1 MKKARKATGENIA
14 VSTNLTL
21 SYQNHANGRAIVPLF
36 VLTKYILFDGFKDS
50 QISSLNM
57 QEKEKNYVSGH
68 QNLLYLK
75 SS

>member
-50 QISSLNM
+50 QISS
-57 QEKEKNYVSGH
+57 
-68 QNLLYLK
+68 
-75 SS
+75 